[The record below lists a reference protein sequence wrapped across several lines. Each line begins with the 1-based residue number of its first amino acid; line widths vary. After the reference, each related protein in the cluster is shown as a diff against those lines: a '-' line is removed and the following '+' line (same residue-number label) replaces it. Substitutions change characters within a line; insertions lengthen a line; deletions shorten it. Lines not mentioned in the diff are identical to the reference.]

1 MVPIGTADHSRARLR
16 PRFAVAAM
24 AGCLLFTAGPAGA
37 ETITVTLDKAR
48 VLRIDRPIATVSI
61 GNNNIASVSVESLR
75 LLVLT
80 GKAVGETN
88 LVILDKKGNEIAN
101 YDIVVAP
108 ETERHVTIHRGT
120 TGVVTLSCDPRCTTV
135 ANPTILGDSGGG
147 AAAAPPAAPE
157 IPTAPAAAAPA
168 AAAPAAT
175 PAK

>member
-1 MVPIGTADHSRARLR
+1 MVSIGTADHSRARLR
-16 PRFAVAAM
+16 PRLAAATM
-24 AGCLLFTAGPAGA
+24 VGCLVLTAGPAGA
-37 ETITVTLDKAR
+37 ETINVTLDKAR
-48 VLRIDRPIATVSI
+48 VLRVERPIATVSI
-61 GNNNIASVSVESLR
+61 GNNDIATVSVESLR
-75 LLVLT
+75 LIFLT

-135 ANPTILGDSGGG
+135 GNPKTLGDTSGG
-147 AAAAPPAAPE
+147 
-157 IPTAPAAAAPA
+157 AAAPA
-168 AAAPAAT
+168 AGGSAPAGAAPAAPAAT